1 MHHTCSPSTST
12 HVFIMVDEKVDD
24 CEGVPSGKV
33 DDGCQAGRDGQTG
46 RQVGESG
53 NSHSQVGRPA
63 GRRGTEAH
71 LSDNGSPRSLES
83 FAALRGCHYSKHK
96 QTSSVWGVHYDPVLG
111 GPRANNLSPRL
122 HDSGSESVSRR
133 RAPLTS
139 QSNHGQGPLV
149 LGPV

>member
-83 FAALRGCHYSKHK
+83 FAALRGCHYS
-96 QTSSVWGVHYDPVLG
+96 
-111 GPRANNLSPRL
+111 NNNNNKR
-122 HDSGSESVSRR
+122 
-133 RAPLTS
+133 PLTPKS
-139 QSNHGQGPLV
+139 MPPAGDEHAKLKT
-149 LGPV
+149 